1 MASWRS
7 VAAGGFF
14 FLAMLVLPLVT
25 RASASESNGPRL
37 VFAETTF
44 DFGEVYEGEKV
55 VHRFP
60 LRNTGNEELRLDPIV
75 VNEVHASCALP
86 NALTVNVP
94 SFTDADTVVVKPG
107 SATEVILSMD
117 TEGYALKE
125 FDGNLSQRIRLY
137 SNDPNAPRTVL
148 QIMGRVKPV
157 VLRNPVEIQ
166 LGAAFKA
173 NGQLPAELPPVHLMA
188 ADGYE
193 LKLEKIESNTE
204 FLRPKFRPA
213 PDGKGYFVTAE
224 IDPAIPEGTF
234 EGVQLTVHT
243 NHPRKPTIIIPVSGQ
258 IYPERPMTGSPEF
271 VDFGMVRPGVP
282 LSAKVA
288 MEKADGA
295 LRILETSTK
304 SDGPAVIAAV
314 QRRTNGYD
322 LTLSLNAPAAAWSQF
337 TGEVT
342 LTTDSKLQPKIVV
355 PFVGWT
361 YGDDAYSQPA
371 DRLKAFL
378 LAALGNTMF
387 RTPDDVIDKALGGG
401 RDARALPLLIALAKA
416 DGGIHERVR
425 VIDFLERYPGAQT
438 LEALEA
444 IVRSK
449 TDALVRDEALDIYF
463 RIAPDRSLQLL
474 IDSLDDESEWL
485 REKAATLLGE
495 LGDVR
500 AKAPLMKAT
509 HDPKPDV
516 VIAAV
521 ESLEQFLAEPGE
533 YDPAGR

>member
-7 VAAGGFF
+7 VVAGGLF

-55 VHRFP
+55 VYRFP
-60 LRNTGNEELRLDPIV
+60 FRNAGNEELRLDPIV

-94 SFTDADTVVVKPG
+94 SFTDADTVLVKPG
-107 SATEVILSMD
+107 AANEVVVALD
-117 TEGYALKE
+117 TEGYAVKE
-125 FDGNLSQRIRLY
+125 FDGYLSQRIRIY
-137 SNDPNAPRTVL
+137 SNDPNAPRTIL
-148 QIMGRVKPV
+148 QIKGRVKPV
-157 VLRNPVEIQ
+157 ILRDPVEIQ
-166 LGAAFKA
+166 LGAVFKV
-173 NGQLPAELPPVHLMA
+173 NGQLPAELPSVHLIPV
-188 ADGYE
+188 DGHQ

-204 FLRPKFRPA
+204 FLKPTFRPA
-213 PDGKGYFVTAE
+213 PDGNGYLVTAA
-224 IDPAIPEGTF
+224 IDPLIPEGSF
-234 EGVQLTVHT
+234 AGVQLTVHT
-243 NHPRKPTIIIPVSGQ
+243 NHPRKPTITIPVSGQ
-258 IYPERPMTGSPEF
+258 VYSERPMSGSPEF
-271 VDFGMVRPGVP
+271 IDFGMVRPGDALTAQV
-282 LSAKVA
+282 V
-288 MEKADGA
+288 MEKADGM
-295 LRILETSTK
+295 LTIVDTSTK
-304 SDGPAVIAAV
+304 SDGPAVTAAV
-314 QRRTNGYD
+314 QRRSNGYD
-322 LTLSLNAPAAAWSQF
+322 LTLSLKAPAGAWSHF
-337 TGEVT
+337 SGEVT

-361 YGDDAYSQPA
+361 YGTDAYSQPA
-371 DRLKAFL
+371 DRLTTFMIS
-378 LAALGNTMF
+378 ALGNVMF
-387 RTPDDVIDKALGGG
+387 RNPDELLDKVLGGA
-401 RDARALPLLIALAKA
+401 RDSRAVPLLIAMAKA

-425 VIDFLERYPGAQT
+425 VIDFLERYPVAQT

-449 TDALVRDEALDIYF
+449 TEALVRDEALDIYY
-463 RIAPDRSLQLL
+463 RVAPDRSLQLL

-495 LGDVR
+495 LGDIR